1 MVGNTVK
8 FKEALK
14 EVGDWEKGKKKG
26 GGLEREGKGHPFA
39 HFTPSPPLFA
49 PAT

>member
-14 EVGDWEKGKKKG
+14 EVGDWEKGKKG

-39 HFTPSPPLFA
+39 HFTLSPPLFA